1 MQSIETHM
9 NLRVGFLL
17 KLYSLETQMLVDDCL
32 FNLCLFCPS
41 IPDMDKSKPQ
51 YFVFVIYIPGICTIK
66 LSRIAS
72 SIYYLSI
79 YL

>member
-1 MQSIETHM
+1 
-9 NLRVGFLL
+9 
-17 KLYSLETQMLVDDCL
+17 MLVDDCL